1 MLSADRGRMLLAV
14 VLRLCLLAMVT
25 PLAGYGLSA
34 TSPGAAARTGTAPSA
49 VCGPGPAHTLA
60 SDAVARVYSSAGNAY
75 GCVAGG
81 ARSYKLGTTGFC
93 IGAERIQT
101 VRVADRLAAYGLQ
114 MCGVDTGNA
123 TVNVRSLATGASLA
137 QRPATTKIGVE
148 GFQSID
154 SLVVKADGAVAWIAT
169 ANSIGKPT
177 FVRQL
182 QRLDTRGFAV
192 LDSGRDVNA
201 ASLRLHGSR
210 LSWKHATAARTAT
223 LR

>member
-1 MLSADRGRMLLAV
+1 MSAE
-14 VLRLCLLAMVT
+14 
-25 PLAGYGLSA
+25 P
-34 TSPGAAARTGTAPSA
+34 
-49 VCGPGPAHTLA
+49 
-60 SDAVARVYSSAGNAY
+60 
-75 GCVAGG
+75 
-81 ARSYKLGTTGFC
+81 
-93 IGAERIQT
+93 
-101 VRVADRLAAYGLQ
+101 
-114 MCGVDTGNA
+114 
-123 TVNVRSLATGASLA
+123 RSLARAREIEAWIARVRLFAVLFATAEVVLFTASY
-137 QRPATTKIGVE
+137 PE
-148 GFQSID
+148 GYET
-154 SLVVKADGAVAWIAT
+154 VAWIAT

>member
-1 MLSADRGRMLLAV
+1 MLLAV
-14 VLRLCLLAMVT
+14 LRRLCLVAMVT
-25 PLAGYGLSA
+25 PLAGYGLWAPS
-34 TSPGAAARTGTAPSA
+34 TGAATRAGTAPGA

-60 SDAVARVYSSAGNAY
+60 RDAVARVYSSAGNAC

-93 IGAERIQT
+93 IGAERLQT
-101 VRVADRLAAYGLQ
+101 VRVAGRLAAYSLQ
-114 MCGVDTGNA
+114 TCGIDTGNS
-123 TVNVRSLATGASLA
+123 TINVRNLRTGAVLV
-137 QRPATTKIGVE
+137 QRPATTKVGVE

-201 ASLRLHGSR
+201 ASLRLDRSR
-210 LSWKHATAARTAT
+210 LSWKHATAVRTAT

>member
-1 MLSADRGRMLLAV
+1 MSRTVALKALGLVLLGV
-14 VLRLCLLAMVT
+14 I
-25 PLAGYGLSA
+25 
-34 TSPGAAARTGTAPSA
+34 AALVPIIAP
-49 VCGPGPAHTLA
+49 
-60 SDAVARVYSSAGNAY
+60 D
-75 GCVAGG
+75 
-81 ARSYKLGTTGFC
+81 
-93 IGAERIQT
+93 
-101 VRVADRLAAYGLQ
+101 
-114 MCGVDTGNA
+114 
-123 TVNVRSLATGASLA
+123 
-137 QRPATTKIGVE
+137 PATTNIGVE

-210 LSWKHATAARTAT
+210 LSWKHATAVRTAT